1 MLGRAKSPLSKT
13 IGDDLIV
20 GESAEMANV
29 VDAIEE
35 CAEADVAV
43 LIEGERGTGREL
55 VARAI
60 HYAGPRRRA
69 DFVALKAANIPRSLL
84 DEELGPRTLRRAQG
98 GTLLLKD
105 VVTLPRGPQRTL
117 VRVLRRRE
125 REKDDTPHESWD
137 VRLIASSDE
146 DLAPAVDAD
155 AFDRELY
162 DRLGVRRIT
171 IPPLRRR
178 VADIPRLCH
187 HFIRSIADEMNR
199 PGMTFSSR
207 AVDRLQIYP
216 WPGNVGELKETMRRL
231 MLRLK
236 RGPVE
241 ASDVDEVLPT
251 VPERV
256 PIEDLSLEELIRCK
270 LKGFLKRVDGYEM
283 KNLYED
289 VITRVE
295 RPLIALVLEQT
306 GGNQLRAAEV
316 LGMNRN
322 TLRKKLQQHGIAAEE
337 RKKDRGEK

>member
-1 MLGRAKSPLSKT
+1 MLGRAKASLSRT

-20 GESAEMANV
+20 GESAEMAAV

-35 CAEADVAV
+35 CAESDAAV

-69 DFVALKAANIPRSLL
+69 DFVAVKASNIPRSLL

-98 GTLLLKD
+98 GTFFLKD

-125 REKDDTPHESWD
+125 KEQGDTPQESWD

-178 VADIPRLCH
+178 SADIPRLCH
-187 HFIRSIADEMNR
+187 HFIRAIADEMDR
-199 PGMTFSSR
+199 PGMTFASR
-207 AVDRLQIYP
+207 AIERLQGYP

-241 ASDVDEVLPT
+241 ASDVEAVLPT
-251 VPERV
+251 VAERV
-256 PIEDLSLEELIRCK
+256 PLEDLSLEELVRAK
-270 LKGFLKRVDGYEM
+270 LRGFLKRVDGYEVQ
-283 KNLYED
+283 NLYDD
-289 VITRVE
+289 VIARVE
-295 RPLIALVLEQT
+295 RPLISLVLEQT
-306 GGNQLRAAEV
+306 GGNQLRAAEM

-322 TLRKKLQQHGIAAEE
+322 TLRKKLGALGLSASEPS
-337 RKKDRGEK
+337 KRGK